1 MRRRAAIEAMTI
13 MYCLALQLMS
23 AETMWAQPPG
33 AGRRPVP
40 EAAAVSSS
48 RELVRLAY
56 EKEFEAARRS
66 GEPAA
71 LINELLGAVDANRTA
86 DTARQY
92 ALLIEAEEMAIQCEE
107 VTAALGIVE
116 KRANLFEIDALRL
129 RADTLERLAGP
140 KVSGDAMLMEQA
152 MKTASQAAHAE
163 RFDIATDAA
172 ALALNIAKSI
182 ERAQKADARRQQ
194 RRPGENE
201 RQAAAGGP
209 PLIKPA
215 QELQARIG
223 DQKKAFNSYRESAE
237 ILEKSPEDAEAHQS
251 TGIYLCFVAQKWKQG
266 LPHLAKGT
274 LGELT
279 ALAREETE
287 LEKAASRDHAKGF
300 ALAGKWWNGSEGK
313 ETVAGARDSIRRH
326 AATLYHE
333 SLPHL
338 TDPLERRLAETR
350 IKDYRPM
357 FDLPGRG
364 SGGQPDLPQVA
375 QPDRPGPKAESL
387 PQELTNSIGMRFRLI
402 PAGAFRMGS
411 HPGNKPHP
419 QALHDVRIT
428 KPFYCGVYEVTNAQW
443 KAVMRNMPSLWKDD
457 THPVECVS
465 WDDVTAFCR
474 RLSDLPEE
482 RRAGRVYRLPT
493 EAEWE
498 HACHAGTTTTY
509 SFGNDESKFGDYGWY
524 AGNSDNKTHPVGKKN
539 PNPWGLHD
547 MYGNVGEWC
556 SDWFGDYPIEPVTD
570 PEGPT
575 EGSVRVYRG
584 GRHDGGPRSSA
595 HREGRPVE
603 TRGQVFGF
611 RVVLVAPSVVA
622 APAPQNG
629 SARTA
634 VAETQPV
641 EIDLVPVG
649 HPGNP
654 ADANG
659 FGSVA
664 YEYLI
669 GRHEITN
676 EQYCAFLNQVAKTD
690 PHGLYSE
697 QMLTDAN
704 VVAIKRL
711 GTDGSYT
718 YRVLDEAPAGHVNAG
733 VKLKPRRPIV
743 CVSWT
748 SAARFCNWLHNGQG
762 NGSTEIGAYALH
774 GVQDRRV
781 PREKDARFFL
791 PTEDEWYKAAYYDAA
806 SARSRAAYW
815 KFGTRSN
822 DSPTVWK
829 SLRNARWNAESVELP
844 NIANWGWGG
853 TGWDTLAPVDLFPNS
868 ISGYEC
874 HCMSGNAAEWVEPK
888 GDIAVREGIVRG
900 GYWWNGAPPP
910 NSEYR
915 VQKAIQ
921 TANRDVGFRV
931 AAKRLSDR

>member
-1 MRRRAAIEAMTI
+1 
-13 MYCLALQLMS
+13 
-23 AETMWAQPPG
+23 
-33 AGRRPVP
+33 VP
-40 EAAAVSSS
+40 DAAAVTSS
-48 RELVRLAY
+48 RDLIRLAY
-56 EKEFEAARRS
+56 ENEYDAVKRS
-66 GEPAA
+66 SEPAN
-71 LINELLGAVDANRTA
+71 LINELLRAVDANRTA
-86 DTARQY
+86 DPARQY
-92 ALLIEAEEMAIQCEE
+92 ALLIEAEEMAIQHEE
-107 VTAALGIVE
+107 ASAALGIVE
-116 KRANLFEIDALRL
+116 KRASLFELDGLKL

-152 MKTASQAAHAE
+152 MKTASQAAHVE

-182 ERAQKADARRQQ
+182 DRAEKADARRQQ

-209 PLIKPA
+209 PLIKQA

-223 DQKKAFNSYRESAE
+223 DQKKAFNAYRDSAE

-251 TGIYLCFVAQKWKQG
+251 RGIYLCFVAQKWQQG

-300 ALAGKWWNGSEGK
+300 ALAGKWWNAAEGK
-313 ETVAGARDSIRRH
+313 ETVAGARDGIRRH

-338 TDPLERRLAETR
+338 ADPLERRLAETR

-357 FDLPGRG
+357 VNV
-364 SGGQPDLPQVA
+364 PDLAKVA
-375 QPDRPGPKAESL
+375 QPERPGPRPESL
-387 PQELTNSIGMRFRLI
+387 PQEITNSIGMRFRLI

-419 QALHDVRIT
+419 QALHDVQIT

-443 KAVMRNMPSLWKDD
+443 KVVMGEVASRLWQDD
-457 THPVECVS
+457 DHPVQHVFWEEC
-465 WDDVTAFCR
+465 TAFCR
-474 RLSDLPEE
+474 KLSDLPEE

-498 HACHAGTTTTY
+498 HACRAGTTTTY
-509 SFGNDESKFGDYGWY
+509 SFGNDPNNFGDHGWY
-524 AGNSDNKTHPVGKKN
+524 HKNSDSRTHAVGQKN
-539 PNPWGLHD
+539 SNPWGLHD

-556 SDWFGDYPIEPVTD
+556 SDWFGDYPVEPVTD
-570 PEGPT
+570 PQGPPEG
-575 EGSVRVYRG
+575 VLRVYRG
-584 GRHDGGPRSSA
+584 GRYDGGSFDSAWRGSVEPAKFRS
-595 HREGRPVE
+595 
-603 TRGQVFGF
+603 QVVGF
-611 RVVLVAPSVVA
+611 RVVLVAPAVVA
-622 APAPQNG
+622 APPLRSG

-634 VAETQPV
+634 APETQPV

-669 GRHEITN
+669 GRHEITI
-676 EQYCAFLNQVAKTD
+676 EQYCAFLNQVAKID

-704 VVAIKRL
+704 VVAITRL

-921 TANRDVGFRV
+921 TAGRDVGFRV